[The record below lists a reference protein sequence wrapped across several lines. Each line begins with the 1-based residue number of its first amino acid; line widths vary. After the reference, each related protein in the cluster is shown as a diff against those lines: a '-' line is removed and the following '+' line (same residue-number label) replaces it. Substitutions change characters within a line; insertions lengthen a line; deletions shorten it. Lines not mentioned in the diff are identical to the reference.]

1 MDYYSGFVFYL
12 DEGNQKW
19 KEYYDLLGKK
29 SFGVFSVAQYFTKK
43 LKELADDK
51 LDKVFNIESSY
62 INQLS
67 DNSLHLSEKAISN
80 WKDIYSDLLQQG
92 DVCVIAIPGYL
103 WKGTP
108 QTSYSFM
115 TKVAR
120 KEVTL
125 SDVLTIPEYAELV
138 EKLFILRFGKKPQDC
153 TTDTVEFFIPALQC
167 AISEH
172 FVMSDAKSSRQTAN
186 VNTLQAPEQPVIKE
200 EKTCRCDKDL
210 KIEDLRCLFTKATDD
225 DLKAFVEAFNKYYKK
240 FNINTCIRRC
250 HFLAQIRQEAGAK
263 LEISEGENLN
273 YSAELLKSKDKGP
286 FKYFKEHPDEAE
298 KYGRTETHKANP
310 EAIANRAYANRN
322 GNGDITSG
330 DGWRYRGGG
339 YIQVTG
345 KYNYEKVNE
354 EVKRKC
360 PEFTNKIC
368 GETVNKLPEALI
380 SAMAYWSWKKLN
392 AKADTGYADKDVDA
406 ITNVIN
412 KDDGHK
418 TDRKTYF
425 ETIKNNWKL
434 TECNSLQAKEIT

>member
-19 KEYYDLLGKK
+19 KEYYDSLGKK
-29 SFGVFSVAQYFTKK
+29 SFGVFSAAQYFTKK
-43 LKELADDK
+43 LREMAGERIDRVLQEDST
-51 LDKVFNIESSY
+51 VMSS
-62 INQLS
+62 LS
-67 DNSLHLSEKAISN
+67 DNSLELCKKAIKGWDGMYN
-80 WKDIYSDLLQQG
+80 DLLQQG
-92 DVCVIAIPGYL
+92 EVCIIAIPGYL
-103 WKGTP
+103 WQGAP
-108 QTSYSFM
+108 QTSYAFM
-115 TKVAR
+115 TQIAR
-120 KEVTL
+120 KEVK
-125 SDVLTIPEYAELV
+125 LTSYVTIAEYAELV
-138 EKLFILRFGKKPQDC
+138 ENLFVLRFGKKPQDC
-153 TTDTVEFFIPALQC
+153 TTAKVEFFIPALQY
-167 AISEH
+167 ATSEH

-263 LEISEGENLN
+263 LEISEGENMN

-286 FKYFKEHPDEAE
+286 FKYFKEHPDEA
-298 KYGRTETHKANP
+298 HKANP

-425 ETIKNNWKL
+425 
-434 TECNSLQAKEIT
+434 